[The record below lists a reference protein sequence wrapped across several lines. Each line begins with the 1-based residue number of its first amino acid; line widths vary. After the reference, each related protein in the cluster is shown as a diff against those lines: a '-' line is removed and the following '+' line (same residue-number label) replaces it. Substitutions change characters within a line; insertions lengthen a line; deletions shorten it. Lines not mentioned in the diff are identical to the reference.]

1 MLTILSVQCLP
12 SGHDGGEKMQE
23 PRLELPGRGSKF
35 ACAMTLLVGCS
46 PILLDQVVPPW
57 GIPAAVLA
65 IWLVLRQ
72 QGQSLAVVG
81 LITPPNGWPQT
92 LMLGVG
98 GGILILAVSE
108 FAYPLLLNLV
118 GLPGQDI
125 SSYEGI
131 EGNNGL
137 LAIFLTVSW
146 TTAGFGEEMIF
157 RGFLMAGLARC
168 LGMSKAAWVAAVI
181 ISSILFGLIHIQ
193 TGAGGVLTTGI
204 NGAILAGLYLLSRRA
219 IWAAYIAHGLANT
232 IGFLLIYSGLYKSL
246 PWAVS

>member
-1 MLTILSVQCLP
+1 
-12 SGHDGGEKMQE
+12 MQE
-23 PRLELPGRGSKF
+23 PRSDLPGRESKL
-35 ACAMTLLVGCS
+35 ACAIILLIGCS

-57 GIPAAVLA
+57 GIPAALLS
-65 IWLVLRQ
+65 IWLILKK

-81 LITPPNGWPQT
+81 IVTPQHGWPRT
-92 LMLGVG
+92 LKLEMG
-98 GGILILAVSE
+98 GGLLILTLGE
-108 FAYPLLLNLV
+108 FVYPLLLNLV
-118 GLPGQDI
+118 GLSGQDI

-137 LAIFLTVSW
+137 LAIYLTVSW

-168 LGMSKAAWVAAVI
+168 LGMSKAAWIAAVI

-204 NGAILAGLYLLSRRA
+204 NGAILARLYLMSRRA
-219 IWAAYIAHGLANT
+219 IWAAYIAHGLTNT
-232 IGFLLIYSGLYKSL
+232 IGFLLIYSGLYKNL